1 MSESDGAARASH
13 ALRMTAQAELSV
25 GAAVKLHSLQAK
37 PELNGRSGLIVTA
50 LDTETGRLGVRVDG
64 IDKPLAL
71 KAANLTAGAAAG
83 ASASSGTVD
92 SKALA
97 RFVTAHSIRS
107 SEKVKRLFAAEMRA
121 GVALGGSWCCSSST
135 LWCATCAANL
145 AYSGLEDEVSDNIPK
160 LLGLP
165 SCDGFRGER
174 KLPGELEAA
183 VHVIERVADGRK
195 PLGRAPLPPAKPYS
209 RARQHA
215 HAHVHA

>member
-1 MSESDGAARASH
+1 
-13 ALRMTAQAELSV
+13 MTAQAELAV

-83 ASASSGTVD
+83 ASASSGSVD

-107 SEKVKRLFAAEMRA
+107 SEKVKRLFAAEMRT
-121 GVALGGSWCCSSST
+121 GVALGGSWCCSSSA